1 MRLAMIVAQSENRV
15 IGTNNKLPWYLPE
28 DLKYF
33 KRVTLG
39 KPIIMGRKTFESIGR
54 PLPGRPNIVITRDPE
69 WSHPG
74 VRVVHSLDAGLEL
87 GESLALIDGVEEA
100 VVIGGAEIYALC
112 LPRANRLYL
121 TQVHA
126 SINGDAFFPE
136 LSEREWREL
145 GREDFAA
152 IEPNPYDYSFIV
164 LERVDTEDAHAG

>member
-1 MRLAMIVAQSENRV
+1 MRLAMIAAQSENRV

-54 PLPGRPNIVITRDPE
+54 PLPGRTNIVITRNPD
-69 WSHPG
+69 WHHSG
-74 VRVVHSLDAGLEL
+74 ACVRAVHSLQAAVEL
-87 GESLALIDGVEEA
+87 AESLALINGFEES
-100 VVIGGAEIYALC
+100 VIIGGAEIYALA
-112 LPRANRLYL
+112 LPRADRIYL

-126 SINGDAFFPE
+126 EVQGDAYFPALDDAQWQE
-136 LSEREWREL
+136 VA
-145 GREDFAA
+145 REDFTA

-164 LERVDTEDAHAG
+164 LNRRSGEEG